1 MKKTNKAI
9 LTILMAMVVTFILP
23 VAVKAATYSYSIS
36 GSTRSISCVNGE
48 TTLDVNGKTFTLTK
62 PLVAADVALDSNGTA
77 WILFKNGAV
86 YWWSYELQG
95 NSGEVKLMKYISNGL
110 SFVVDSNKF
119 ITGIKTSTGT
129 TKILTYEEQK
139 NQITSS
145 SGNNSGNNSSSS
157 NNNSGNN
164 SGNSGNNNSG
174 NNSGNN
180 GNSGNTNTGN
190 NNNSGNTNTGNN
202 SSSGNTNSG
211 NTGNGSNGSTNT
223 GNSNINGSSS
233 TGSNNSNSNNSSTNN
248 GSVNNSST
256 TTNTNTNNTSTTTS
270 KSNKKATRVIPKGKY
285 RYKMYSGKTFLA
297 SYTLK
302 NGVLNFHGWKL
313 RNVAQAGFVKSSKN
327 LVVITKSGKAYSYN
341 YNTLNKKA
349 LYDFKKYGKAV
360 SFCQDKNGFVTHV
373 VTKKPRRINVKK
385 K

>member
-145 SGNNSGNNSSSS
+145 SGNNSGNNSSSG

-190 NNNSGNTNTGNN
+190 NNN
-202 SSSGNTNSG
+202 SGNTNSG

-256 TTNTNTNNTSTTTS
+256 TTNTNTNNTSTS

-285 RYKMYSGKTFLA
+285 KYKMYSGKTFLA